1 MNENHKRYLVAL
13 TAFVY
18 AIVCTY
24 LLITG
29 VAFQV
34 AEQSSGGTDFKYKII
49 LILAPV
55 LFTYLGFHHLTKD
68 RGEEKISLLTFLLGF
83 FGAMSLAIS
92 LPLIFQN
99 DGSLFA
105 NVLLSVLGLIQ
116 LLLCYWC
123 YKNGV
128 SNAEESK

>member
-1 MNENHKRYLVAL
+1 MSEKYKRYLVTL

-18 AIVCTY
+18 AIVCAY

-29 VAFQV
+29 VAFQF

-55 LFTYLGFHHLTKD
+55 LFAYLGFHHLTKEQ
-68 RGEEKISLLTFLLGF
+68 GVAGFSLLTIILGI
-83 FGAMSLAIS
+83 FGVLAFWLGITM
-92 LPLIFQN
+92 IYDN
-99 DGSLFA
+99 DGEIFINIALIIF
-105 NVLLSVLGLIQ
+105 GLIH

-123 YKNGV
+123 YQNGAP
-128 SNAEESK
+128 NAEEST

>member
-1 MNENHKRYLVAL
+1 MSEKYKRYLVAL